1 VSEEESADAV
11 SFGVSFGV
19 PEGVRR
25 VFARTSGAT
34 RLILVR
40 HGEAVCN
47 VEGVVGG
54 MRGCKGLS
62 ERGRRQITALAE
74 RLAETGELK
83 GTDALYASTLPRAIE
98 SAELLAPALG
108 NVAPVVMEREDLRE
122 LLPGDA
128 DAMTW
133 QEVIDTFG
141 TPEWDLHPD
150 HLIAPGGE
158 SWTGFVAR
166 AGEAV
171 EALAKR
177 HPGEL
182 VVAAV
187 HAGVIEA
194 TLIHFLDI
202 PPERSRRG
210 FVRVQH
216 ASLTEW
222 EWLPERSQ
230 WILVRFNDSY
240 GVPETA

>member
-1 VSEEESADAV
+1 VSEGDSSDAV

-34 RLILVR
+34 RVVLVR

-47 VEGVVGG
+47 VDGVVGG
-54 MRGCKGLS
+54 IRGCKGLTD
-62 ERGRRQITALAE
+62 RGRRQVTALAE
-74 RLAETGELK
+74 SLSASGELR
-83 GTDALYASTLPRAIE
+83 GAGALYASTLPRAIE
-98 SAELLAPALG
+98 TAELLLPALG
-108 NVAPVVMEREDLRE
+108 EGTRTVAERENLSE
-122 LLPGDA
+122 LHPGDA

-141 TPEWDLHPD
+141 VPEWDLHPE
-150 HLIAPGGE
+150 HQIAPGGE

-171 EALAKR
+171 RSLAEQHR
-177 HPGEL
+177 GEL

-202 PPERSRRG
+202 PPARSRRG

-222 EWLPERSQ
+222 EWLPERMQ
-230 WILVRFNDSY
+230 WVLVRFNDAH
-240 GVPETA
+240 GVPETP